1 MNKSQVSSLKSHVHL
16 IAISGVAMATLAA
29 MLKERGYRVTG
40 SDQGVYPPMSD
51 FLARAG
57 IEVMQGY
64 RAENLSPA
72 PDLVI
77 VGNVVSRTNTEVA
90 ALLASPIPYVSFPQ
104 ALGQFFLEGKRSLV
118 VAGTHG
124 KTTSTALLAWVL
136 EKAGWQ
142 PGLFVGG

>member
-1 MNKSQVSSLKSHVHL
+1 MQNNKPLTPDPQPLTLDSHIHL
-16 IAISGVAMATLAA
+16 IAVGGVAMATLAA

-57 IEVMQGY
+57 IEVLQGY
-64 RAENLSPA
+64 RADNLAPA

-77 VGNVVSRTNTEVA
+77 VGNVVSRTNPEVA
-90 ALLASPIPYVSFPQ
+90 ALLETTIPYISFPQ
-104 ALGQFFLEGKRSLV
+104 AFAQFFLYGKRQLV

-124 KTTSTALLAWVL
+124 NTT
-136 EKAGWQ
+136 
-142 PGLFVGG
+142 

>member
-1 MNKSQVSSLKSHVHL
+1 
-16 IAISGVAMATLAA
+16 MATFAA

-64 RAENLSPA
+64 RAENLTPA

-77 VGNVVSRTNTEVA
+77 VGNAVSRTNPEVA
-90 ALLASPIPYVSFPQ
+90 ALLESHIPYQSFPQ
-104 ALGQFFLEGKRSLV
+104 ALGDLFLEGKLNLTRHILSHLDHPIHV
-118 VAGTHG
+118 RHG
-124 KTTSTALLAWVL
+124 YD
-136 EKAGWQ
+136 
-142 PGLFVGG
+142 GLTEYL